1 MGTPSNILVVDDD
14 AVTRD
19 LLQEVLQ
26 EEGYKVVTSGSGE
39 EALEI
44 GKQELFDVIISDMR
58 LGSNLSGLDVLR
70 AYKSIQPESEV
81 ILITAFGSMETAI
94 EAVKAGAFDY
104 LSKPFKIEEVLL
116 QVTRALNNRSLI
128 RENRSLR
135 QQIESQVQLASLVGR
150 SPAMLEVYKKIAMVS
165 DSRSTVLIY
174 GESGTGKEL
183 VAKAIH
189 HNGPR
194 TQRHFFAVNCG
205 ALPET
210 LLETELFGHVRG
222 SFTGAVENKR
232 GILEEASGGTVF
244 LDEVSEMSPAL
255 QVKLLRA
262 VENKRG
268 ILEEASGGTVFLDEV
283 SEMSPALQVKLL
295 RAIED
300 QEVRRV
306 GSNQVIKVDL
316 RIIAA
321 GNRRLADL
329 VEQGKFREDLYYRL
343 RVIEID
349 VPPLRERAEDIPLL
363 VEHFMKEFG
372 RARGRAFTISSH
384 ALSCLVSYQWPG
396 NVRELENA
404 LEAAVALNRSG
415 ILTPEDFPPKVRAES
430 ENDGRLEEIF
440 VPLPT
445 LDELEAKYLAHV
457 IGITREN
464 RAMAARILGVDRKT
478 LYRME
483 ARSRRR
489 RRKEEVRIKKSEARS
504 ENLEARN

>member
-262 VENKRG
+262 
-268 ILEEASGGTVFLDEV
+268 
-283 SEMSPALQVKLL
+283 
-295 RAIED
+295 IED